1 MSKVV
6 NIVLQQSGWFACVL
20 GAAWGRPWLG
30 AAIALLLV
38 AIHVALVKERGPE
51 LRLILAAGLLGT
63 VLDSI
68 QGRLGVV
75 QFQAGYYVGWL
86 CPLWITVLWMQ
97 FATLLHF
104 AADWMA
110 KRYLLATVL
119 GAVGG
124 PVAFYG
130 GVRLGAATLHP
141 NLPFALAALAL
152 EWAVAMP
159 LLVWLGD
166 RFPVTSGYRGL
177 PGKNALVR
185 RM

>member
-1 MSKVV
+1 MTTIV
-6 NIVLQQSGWFACVL
+6 NVLLQQSGWFACVL
-20 GAAWGRPWLG
+20 GAARGRPWTG
-30 AAIALLLV
+30 AGIALILV
-38 AIHVALVKERGPE
+38 SIHLMLVKDRGPE
-51 LRLILAAGLLGT
+51 LRLLLAAGLLGT

-68 QGRLGVV
+68 QGRLGIVH
-75 QFQAGYYVGWL
+75 FQAGYYMDWL
-86 CPLWITVLWMQ
+86 CPLWITALWMQ

-141 NLPFALAALAL
+141 NLPLALAALAL

-166 RFPVTSGYRGL
+166 RFPVTPGYCGL